1 MQPCHICGNEISP
14 ARLHC
19 PYCGSEQERSE
30 GDISATKVYVRKT
43 VNLEQGLPTV
53 EQALQRLQQE
63 IRTAQLERIRIL
75 TLIHG
80 YGSSGKGGAIR
91 KECRKKLDYICR
103 RDEIKA
109 FIPGE
114 EFNRRQGTTKQLLS
128 RFPQL
133 ADHPHLNRYNK
144 GITVVVVF

>member
-1 MQPCHICGNEISP
+1 MHPCHICGNEISP
-14 ARLHC
+14 ALLRC
-19 PYCGSEQERSE
+19 RYCGSEQERLE
-30 GDISATKVYVRKT
+30 GDISATKVFVRKT

-63 IRTAQLERIRIL
+63 ISAARLERVRIL

-80 YGSSGKGGAIR
+80 YGSSGKGGVIR
-91 KECRKKLDYICR
+91 KECRKKLDYLSR
-103 RDEIKA
+103 RAEIKE

-133 ADHPHLNRYNK
+133 AEHPHLNRHNK
-144 GITVVVVF
+144 GITIVVVF

>member
-1 MQPCHICGNEISP
+1 MQLCHICGNEISS
-14 ARLHC
+14 ALLRC
-19 PYCGSEQERSE
+19 PYCGSTQDSEE
-30 GDISATKVYVRKT
+30 GDGTATKLFLRKT

-63 IRTAQLERIRIL
+63 ICAARLERVRL
-75 TLIHG
+75 VTLIHG

-91 KECRKKLDYICR
+91 KECRKKLDYLWR
-103 RDEIKA
+103 RGEIKG

-114 EFNRRQGTTKQLLS
+114 EFSRRQGSTKQLLS

-133 ADHPHLNRYNK
+133 SDHPHLNRHNK
-144 GITVVVVF
+144 GITIVVVF